1 MGIRHWTLAG
11 VVVTA
16 LFTTG
21 CASPQVN
28 VDGSA
33 YRTVVRDGEEYFC
46 RTEAVTG
53 SRVSTRETCL
63 TRRQMDQV
71 QEDVRRMQSPPSD
84 PDLPD
89 TQPGA
94 Y

>member
-1 MGIRHWTLAG
+1 MAVRQWMFSGA
-11 VVVTA
+11 VVTA
-16 LFTTG
+16 LLATG
-21 CASPQVN
+21 CASQQVN
-28 VDGSA
+28 VDGTA

-71 QEDVRRMQSPPSD
+71 QEDVRRMQTPPSD